1 VQRNGGLKVDDTRA
15 QQSLTVL
22 GSAPGSQ
29 STVYRG
35 VYVLYNRAIF
45 VEVFGP
51 DYDAVLSTFD
61 SVVNEQLTYAP
72 PTVRGR

>member
-1 VQRNGGLKVDDTRA
+1 MGTA
-15 QQSLTVL
+15 L
-22 GSAPGSQ
+22 GTP

-35 VYVLYNRAIF
+35 VYVLYNRVIF
-45 VEVFGP
+45 VLYNRVIFLEVFGP

-61 SVVNEQLTYAP
+61 SLVDQQVTYAP